1 MPGITPLLNVK
12 LQSSL
17 NLASKPLTATNPAK
31 RFILKN
37 VSGTTKVIDVT
48 DMSRLLKFEPVFGLT
63 ITLNADLAGVVA
75 GDTFTVTANTSS
87 ITPNGTAAAVYN
99 SFFDVYNDAIV
110 QFIYVGSNTWII
122 INAN

>member
-1 MPGITPLLNVK
+1 MPGITPLLNAK

-37 VSGTTKVIDVT
+37 VSGGTKVIDVT
-48 DMSRLLKFEPVFGLT
+48 DMSRLLKFEPGSVT
-63 ITLNADLAGVVA
+63 VTLNADLAGVVA
-75 GDTFTVTANTSS
+75 GDTFTVTANTST
-87 ITPNGTAAAVYN
+87 INTNGTAAAVYN
-99 SFFDVYNDAIV
+99 SFYDLYYDAIV

>member
-37 VSGTTKVIDVT
+37 VVGLTKVIDVT
-48 DMSRLLKFEPVFGLT
+48 DIGKLLNFTGNITV
-63 ITLNADLAGVVA
+63 TLNSNITGVVA
-75 GDTFTVTANTSS
+75 GDTFTLTTDGNSINTD
-87 ITPNGTAAAVYN
+87 GTHATLYN
-99 SFFDVYNDAIV
+99 SFSGVYINNIV
-110 QFIYVGSNTWII
+110 QFIYVGSNNWIV
-122 INAN
+122 INSN